1 MKELA
6 ARENELKAKIT
17 QCWDEVVQHE
27 NDFDALYDRGEPL
40 SSPEMVLIGNELIL
54 IPD

>member
-27 NDFDALYDRGEPL
+27 NDFDALYDRGEPR
-40 SSPEMVLIGNELIL
+40 SSPEMVFIGNELIL